1 MQPWNHETSFIFCLF
16 FPQITFIPQSIQSS
30 LPTVYAPFIPLV
42 FLLLPLPFISMCH
55 SPEAFSFLSCLI
67 VFQSSWTITI
77 LFCAWSKSSP
87 PWPGLFCPFL
97 SITPTR
103 KVPFFWCSWKE
114 AVTIWNGEGNS
125 KGKSFLKSKFS
136 TREKWGNLIVN
147 YREHFTH
154 YFVNCMHWAVMWVQ

>member
-16 FPQITFIPQSIQSS
+16 FPHITFIPQSIQSS